1 MHNFLGDIDL
11 NNNKKS
17 VVPPLRGGKEG
28 LQKTIFMSNFSLDT
42 EMDIEVIAS
51 FIAKGSDAP
60 VTGSGYEF
68 RLYEK
73 DFMEDD
79 YLGVS
84 PLNENGSARVSF
96 KRKDYMDFLNPEK
109 NPDLYFALYN
119 NDSLV
124 FQSKVAHNVDI
135 EGMKEFV
142 LGEGKVIDLGV
153 FLIDA

>member
-1 MHNFLGDIDL
+1 
-11 NNNKKS
+11 
-17 VVPPLRGGKEG
+17 
-28 LQKTIFMSNFSLDT
+28 MSSFSLDA
-42 EMDIEVIAS
+42 EMDIEVTAS
-51 FIAKGSDAP
+51 FIAKGSDAA

-84 PLNENGSARVSF
+84 PLDDSGTARVSF
-96 KRKDYMDFLNPEK
+96 KRKDYQDFLNPEI

-119 NDSLV
+119 NESLV

-142 LGEGKVIDLGV
+142 LGEGKVIDLGT
-153 FLIDA
+153 FLIEV

>member
-1 MHNFLGDIDL
+1 MT
-11 NNNKKS
+11 K
-17 VVPPLRGGKEG
+17 
-28 LQKTIFMSNFSLDT
+28 FSLDP
-42 EMDIEVIAS
+42 EMDIEVKAS
-51 FIAKGSDAP
+51 FIGKGSDSP

-84 PLNENGSARVSF
+84 ALDETGTARVSF
-96 KRKDYMDFLNPEK
+96 KRKDYADFLNPEK

-124 FQSKVAHNVDI
+124 FQSKVVNDVDI

-142 LGEGKVIDLGV
+142 PGEGKVINLGT
-153 FLIDA
+153 FLIEA